1 MRAHNKYS
9 INVSYYYYY
18 LFSSTLG
25 GEMGPAI
32 PHPTSALAHLGQRP
46 REVTAPFYSWTEE
59 GLVRLRAAAAP
70 SMHQRQACSW
80 RLQGPRAQHPFCMY
94 THSSCESP
102 NACILR
108 PWIAGVLGAC
118 KLPRLLP
125 ACSPRPGW
133 LLPHNL
139 N

>member
-1 MRAHNKYS
+1 MLAIIITISFPALSMGK
-9 INVSYYYYY
+9 
-18 LFSSTLG
+18 
-25 GEMGPAI
+25 MGPAI

-46 REVTAPFYSWTEE
+46 REEVTAPFYSWTEE
-59 GLVRLRAAAAP
+59 GLVGLRAAAAP
-70 SMHQRQACSW
+70 SMRQRQACSL
-80 RLQGPRAQHPFCMY
+80 RPQGPTLLQDTEFSTLCMY
-94 THSSCESP
+94 THSSRENP

-125 ACSPRPGW
+125 ASSPRPSW
-133 LLPHNL
+133 SLPHNL